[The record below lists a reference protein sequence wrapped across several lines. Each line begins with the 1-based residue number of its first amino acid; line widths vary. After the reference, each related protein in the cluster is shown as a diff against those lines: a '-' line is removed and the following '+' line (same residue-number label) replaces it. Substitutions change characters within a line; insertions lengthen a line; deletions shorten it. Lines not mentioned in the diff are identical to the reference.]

1 MIKEEITAGLRQ
13 AIERGYSLEQAK
25 QSFINAGYNSR
36 DIEDSASSLGGLLTS
51 IPEIAYSQKQEEKQ
65 NPSIQTQP
73 QQIPQINIQTQQLPQ
88 FPPPKKSKLKIIII
102 ILVVI
107 LLILIAGFISSL
119 LFKDKIIEFLKGI
132 FSSA

>member
-1 MIKEEITAGLRQ
+1 MIKEEITSGLRQ

-25 QSFINAGYNSR
+25 QSFINAGYNSK

-51 IPEIAYSQKQEEKQ
+51 MPEIAYPQRQQEEKSQEIQ
-65 NPSIQTQP
+65 NK
-73 QQIPQINIQTQQLPQ
+73 QIPQINIQTQQLPQ
-88 FPPPKKSKLKIIII
+88 FPQPKKSKLKIIII
-102 ILVVI
+102 ILVI
-107 LLILIAGFISSL
+107 LLLILIAAFISSL